1 MRKVQ
6 FTETVL
12 RDANQ
17 SLIAT
22 RLPYSKFEPILE
34 TMDKA
39 GFYSA
44 EVWGGATF
52 DVCLRYLR
60 EDPWERLRKIRAK
73 MPNTKLQMLLRGQN
87 ILGYKHYPDDVVRK
101 FVEYSVKNG
110 IDIIR
115 IFDALNDVRNL
126 EVAIDET
133 NKQGAHASG
142 TICFTTSPVHTL
154 EKNVQMVKD
163 LKSMGVQSI
172 CIKDMA
178 GIMGPKDAYDLV
190 SAIKDAVPELPL
202 VIHTHCTTGLAF
214 MTDLKA
220 VEAGADVIDTAISPF
235 SGGTSQP
242 ATETL
247 AYALRQLGYQV
258 DLDDKVL
265 VEMADFF
272 KGVRADFLADGTLD
286 PISMSTDTQCL
297 NYQIPGGMLSNL
309 ISQLKMMNAIDK
321 LDEALAETPKVRA
334 DLGYPPLVT
343 PTSQM
348 VGSQAVQNV
357 LAGER
362 YKVVGKE
369 IKAYCRGEYGRTP
382 APIDPEIQKKILGDT
397 PLVKG
402 RFADSL
408 EPEFEKTKKE
418 LGATAKSDE
427 DVLSY
432 IAFPQVAMA
441 FFKDREA
448 GFPPK
453 AEEKKAEPKKE
464 AAPAAAPKMEDMA
477 PIPAWQGHVY
487 YTEVP
492 APVVPGY
499 TSRPIPQFAASYQP
513 AYLQMGKREDL
524 TGTFT
529 VTIDG
534 KPFQVSVAK
543 ADGPAAPVAAAP
555 AAPVAAPAPAPAP
568 APVAAPAPAPA
579 AAPAPAPAPAAAPA
593 PAPAAA
599 PVSVGAGET
608 PVNSPMPGSIFKIEC
623 TVGQSVK
630 AGDVLI
636 VLEAMKMEI
645 EVSAPV
651 DGTVKAIAV
660 STGATVNTDD
670 LLVTLG

>member
-6 FTETVL
+6 LTETVL

-17 SLIAT
+17 SLMAT

-52 DVCLRYLR
+52 DVCLRYLQ

-101 FVEYSVKNG
+101 FVELSVKNG

-133 NKQGAHASG
+133 VKQGAQASG
-142 TICFTTSPVHTL
+142 TISYTTSPVHTQDTF
-154 EKNVQMVKD
+154 VGMVKD
-163 LKSMGVQSI
+163 LKSMGASSI
-172 CIKDMA
+172 CIKDMS
-178 GIMGPKDAYDLV
+178 GIMGPQEAYNLV
-190 SAIKDAVPELPL
+190 SAIKDAEPDMPVI
-202 VIHTHCTTGLAF
+202 IHTHCTTGLAF
-214 MTDLKA
+214 MTYMKC
-220 VEAGADVIDTAISPF
+220 VEAGADVLDTAISPL

-242 ATETL
+242 ATETM
-247 AYALRQLGYQV
+247 AYALREMGYQV
-258 DLDDKVL
+258 DVDDKL
-265 VEMADFF
+265 LIKMADFF
-272 KGVRADFLADGTLD
+272 KAVRAEYLANGTID
-286 PISMSTDTQCL
+286 PISMATDTQCL
-297 NYQIPGGMLSNL
+297 TYQIPGGMLSNL

-321 LDEALAETPKVRA
+321 LDEALAETPKVRK

-343 PTSQM
+343 PTSQL

-382 APIDPEIQKKILGDT
+382 APIDPAVRKKILGDT
-397 PLVKG
+397 PLVEG
-402 RFADSL
+402 RYADTL
-408 EPEFEKTKKE
+408 KPEFEKVKAE
-418 LGATAKSDE
+418 LGATAKCDE

-448 GFPPK
+448 GFP
-453 AEEKKAEPKKE
+453 KKEEPKK
-464 AAPAAAPKMEDMA
+464 AAPAASAPVKKETA

-487 YTEVP
+487 YTHTP
-492 APVVPGY
+492 APVMNGY
-499 TSRPIPQFAASYQP
+499 TARPIEPFAASYQP
-513 AYLQMGKREDL
+513 PHLVMGTRNDC

-529 VTIDG
+529 ITIDG
-534 KPFQVSVAK
+534 KPYQVSVEK
-543 ADGPAAPVAAAP
+543 ADGPAPAAVAAAPVAAP
-555 AAPVAAPAPAPAP
+555 AAPVAAP
-568 APVAAPAPAPA
+568 VAAPAATP
-579 AAPAPAPAPAAAPA
+579 APAPAPAPAAAPA
-593 PAPAAA
+593 AVA
-599 PVSVGAGET
+599 AGET
-608 PVNSPMPGSIFKIEC
+608 PVKSPMPGNVFKVEC
-623 TVGQSVK
+623 KPGQAVK
-630 AGDVLI
+630 AGDVLV

-651 DGTVKAIAV
+651 DGTVKSVAAV
-660 STGATVNTDD
+660 TGSTVNTDD
-670 LLVTLG
+670 LLVVLG

>member
-1 MRKVQ
+1 MNMRKIN

-22 RLPYSKFEPILE
+22 RLPYDKFESILE

-39 GFYSA
+39 GYYSA

-52 DVCLRYLR
+52 DVCLRYLQ

-133 NKQGAHASG
+133 VKQGAHASG

-154 EKNVQMVKD
+154 EKNVAMVKD
-163 LKSMGVQSI
+163 LQKMGVKSI
-172 CIKDMA
+172 AIKDMA

-190 SAIKDAVPELPL
+190 SAIKDAVPELP
-202 VIHTHCTTGLAF
+202 VVVHTHCTTGLAF
-214 MTDLKA
+214 MTYLKA

-235 SGGTSQP
+235 SG

-265 VEMADFF
+265 VKMADFF

-286 PISMSTDTQCL
+286 PISMATDTQCL

-382 APIDPEIQKKILGDT
+382 APIDAKIQKKILGNT
-397 PLVKG
+397 PVVKG

-418 LGATAKSDE
+418 LGDKAKSDE

-441 FFKDREA
+441 FFEDRA
-448 GFPPK
+448 TGF
-453 AEEKKAEPKKE
+453 KKKKE
-464 AAPAAAPKMEDMA
+464 AAPVKPAAPAAPAAAPA
-477 PIPAWQGHVY
+477 PRAPFAGPVY
-487 YTEVP
+487 YAAVP
-492 APVVPGY
+492 VPQTPGY
-499 TSRPIPQFAASYQP
+499 VSRAIQPFAASYQP
-513 AYLQMGKREDL
+513 SYLKMGDREDC
-524 TGTFT
+524 TGNFT
-529 VTIDG
+529 ITIDG
-534 KPFQVSVAK
+534 KPYQVSVAK
-543 ADGPAAPVAAAP
+543 ADTPTAAPVAATPVAAAAP
-555 AAPVAAPAPAPAP
+555 AAAAPVAAPT
-568 APVAAPAPAPA
+568 PAPA
-579 AAPAPAPAPAAAPA
+579 AAPAAAPA
-593 PAPAAA
+593 PTAVA
-599 PVSVGAGET
+599 AGET
-608 PVNSPMPGSIFKIEC
+608 PVNSPMPGNIFKVEC
-623 TVGQSVK
+623 KPGQAVK
-630 AGDVLI
+630 AGDVLV

-651 DGTVKAIAV
+651 DGTVKSV
-660 STGATVNTDD
+660 SATVGTAVNTDD
-670 LLVTLG
+670 LLVVLG

>member
-1 MRKVQ
+1 MRKVNI
-6 FTETVL
+6 TETVL

-52 DVCLRYLR
+52 DVCLRYLQ

-126 EVAIDET
+126 EVAIDEAV
-133 NKQGAHASG
+133 KQGAHASG
-142 TICFTTSPVHTL
+142 TISYTTSPVHTQDTF
-154 EKNVQMVKD
+154 VGMVKD
-163 LKSMGVQSI
+163 LKNMGASSI
-172 CIKDMA
+172 CIKDMS
-178 GIMGPKDAYDLV
+178 GIMGPQEAYNLV
-190 SAIKDAVPELPL
+190 SAIKDAEPDMPV

-214 MTDLKA
+214 MTYMKC
-220 VEAGADVIDTAISPF
+220 VEAGADVLDCAISPM

-242 ATETL
+242 ATETM
-247 AYALRQLGYQV
+247 AYALREMGFQV

-265 VEMADFF
+265 IKMADFF
-272 KGVRADFLADGTLD
+272 KNVRADFLKDGTLD
-286 PISMSTDTQCL
+286 PISMATDTQCL

-321 LDEALAETPKVRA
+321 LDEALAETPKVRK

-397 PLVKG
+397 PLVEG
-402 RFADSL
+402 RYADTL
-408 EPEFEKTKKE
+408 EPVFEKTKAE

-448 GFPPK
+448 GFP
-453 AEEKKAEPKKE
+453 KKEEPKKA
-464 AAPAAAPKMEDMA
+464 AAPAAAKA
-477 PIPAWQGHVY
+477 PELPPLPAWQGHVY
-487 YTEVP
+487 YTGVSAP
-492 APVVPGY
+492 AGHGY
-499 TSRPIPQFAASYQP
+499 TARPIEPFAASYQP
-513 AYLQMGKREDL
+513 PHLVMGAQGGDC

-529 VTIDG
+529 ITIDG
-534 KPFQVSVAK
+534 KPFQVAVER
-543 ADGPAAPVAAAP
+543 ADGAAPAAPVAAAP
-555 AAPVAAPAPAPAP
+555 VIAAPAAAPVA
-568 APVAAPAPAPA
+568 APA
-579 AAPAPAPAPAAAPA
+579 AAPAPAPAPAPAA
-593 PAPAAA
+593 APAAA
-599 PVSVGAGET
+599 VAAGET
-608 PVNSPMPGSIFKIEC
+608 AVKSPMPGNIFKVEC
-623 TVGQSVK
+623 SVGQSVK
-630 AGDVLI
+630 AGDVLV

-645 EVSAPV
+645 EVSAPA
-651 DGTVKAIAV
+651 DGTVKAVSAAV
-660 STGATVNTDD
+660 GTAVNTDD
-670 LLVTLG
+670 LLVVLG